1 MFEFNELFNKN
12 MNTFSIMFTIV
23 SIFIGIVFILVIAM
37 IISPKLRAKL
47 MHRQVKSLKYMTEYS
62 KKDLEDI
69 KYNLEDAMINADNR
83 MYEENYDKI
92 KNVNTKKAETIS
104 DSIKIKTNAIK
115 EGLSS
120 SKEYC
125 KYCGEIIDNDSV
137 FCKKC
142 GKQVK

>member
-62 KKDLEDI
+62 KKDMEDI